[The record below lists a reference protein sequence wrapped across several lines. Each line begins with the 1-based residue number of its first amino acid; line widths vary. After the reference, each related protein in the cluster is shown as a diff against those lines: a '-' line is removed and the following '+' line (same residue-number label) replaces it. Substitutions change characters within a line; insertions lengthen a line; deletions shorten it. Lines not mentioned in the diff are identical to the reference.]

1 MLRERAA
8 TSHVLRTLSSR
19 TEVITGGGGEELL
32 TFVYFVYQHINSSN

>member
-8 TSHVLRTLSSR
+8 TSHVLRTLSPR
-19 TEVITGGGGEELL
+19 TEVITGGEELV